1 MATQTAERHTAV
13 RTIAQ
18 YPKNEGWPTAA
29 ETIAQPEEKKAGFLS
44 RIADALWS
52 VSSRLSFSPLPSS
65 NFSLPDSSGFRP
77 SNTLPYREKAWSE
90 AYRKY
95 GPPN

>member
-1 MATQTAERHTAV
+1 MATQTAERDTAV
-13 RTIAQ
+13 RTIEQ
-18 YPKNEGWPTAA
+18 YLEGERQSIVTEPVR
-29 ETIAQPEEKKAGFLS
+29 IREEKKAGFLS
-44 RIADALWS
+44 RIADVLWK

-65 NFSLPDSSGFRP
+65 NFSLPDRSGFRP
-77 SNTLPYREKAWSE
+77 SNALPYREKAWSE

>member
-1 MATQTAERHTAV
+1 MATQTVERDTAV
-13 RTIAQ
+13 RTIEQ
-18 YPKNEGWPTAA
+18 YLEGERQSIVTEPVR
-29 ETIAQPEEKKAGFLS
+29 IREEKKAGFLS

-65 NFSLPDSSGFRP
+65 NFSLPDSSGFRR
-77 SNTLPYREKAWSE
+77 SKVLSDGQRAWSE